1 MNTCPGCGEP
11 MRTVPAGISKSTG
24 KPYDSF
30 ETCSARCGFK
40 VSQKP
45 GYTTIVRESQ
55 KPSQVPVPN
64 GHPNESRDRTM
75 VMAYAK
81 DVIVARITAGVAEP
95 GDSAHQIIAI
105 YRQLMSELINPLGK
119 V

>member
-1 MNTCPGCGEP
+1 MISCPGCGAD
-11 MRTVPAGISKSTG
+11 MKIVPAGISKSTG
-24 KPYDSF
+24 KAYESF

-40 VSQKP
+40 VNQKP
-45 GYTTIVRESQ
+45 GFKSFAVESHL
-55 KPSQVPVPN
+55 PSKVPVPN
-64 GHPNESRDRTM
+64 GESRDRTM

-81 DVIVARITAGVAEP
+81 DIIVARIAAGIVEP

-105 YRQLMSELINPLGK
+105 YRQLMSELTNPMGG

>member
-1 MNTCPGCGEP
+1 MISCPGCGAD
-11 MRTVPAGISKSTG
+11 MKIVPAGVSKSTG
-24 KPYDSF
+24 KPYESF

-45 GYTTIVRESQ
+45 GFKSFAVESH
-55 KPSQVPVPN
+55 KPSQVPHPTN
-64 GHPNESRDRTM
+64 GENRDRTM

-81 DVIVARITAGVAEP
+81 DIVVARITAGIVEP

-105 YRQLMSELINPLGK
+105 YRQLMSELTNPLR
-119 V
+119 